1 MLALFDLRNAPMGA
15 KAHIFSD
22 PLLFRTWPLIRAFDK
37 VKSQV
42 RAVQPRVSEIILY
55 WVCDR
60 FYQMFT
66 KCGTHVRC
74 ILATFLSN
82 CCHCGSNLGYIFKY
96 NLSLWVHLP
105 PSGEVLRGRGPNGS
119 LNPWFWGP
127 HGLPLGSLSHENSS
141 PFLIQNT
148 VEFVA
153 DFCMHSPKM
162 VPNRYQH
169 RSKI

>member
-15 KAHIFSD
+15 KAQIFSD
-22 PLLFRTWPLIRAFDK
+22 PLFFRTWPLIRAFDK

-82 CCHCGSNLGYIFKY
+82 FCHCGSNLGYIFRY

-105 PSGEVLRGRGPNGS
+105 PSGEVLGGRGPNGS

-127 HGLPLGSLSHENSS
+127 RGLPLGSLSHENSS
-141 PFLIQNT
+141 PFLMQKT

-153 DFCMHSPKM
+153 DFCMHSESENGSKWVPKW
-162 VPNRYQH
+162 
-169 RSKI
+169 S